1 VVSGGVDLESLRAFL
16 AVVESGSFVSAATLL
31 RCSRASVRRRVDEL
45 EASVG
50 TALLVRSEQGATPTR
65 AGELL
70 ATRGREILRE
80 TSSVVASV
88 RELAASGAGTLRI
101 ALPVGLPPK
110 LLSLCFASVRAA
122 QPGLRLHIRFAED
135 PIALLVHDLDVAVTF
150 GDAPAEGPWV
160 TRVVVRV
167 PQRLL
172 ASPAYL
178 AARGTPTSV
187 EDLARHD
194 LLVWEGPERVA
205 TGLPLRAGGR
215 VSVTPTLVS
224 SDLHTLRVLA
234 SDGLGIVYAV
244 DGGLPADVAA
254 GPELV
259 PVLDD
264 LVGCERV
271 LRVVMPTGLSEIPR
285 ILAALELLR
294 AMSQPTLP
302 PPLEG

>member
-1 VVSGGVDLESLRAFL
+1 MVSRVVDLEALRAFL

-31 RCSRASVRRRVDEL
+31 RSSRASVRRRVDEL

-50 TALLVRSEQGATPTR
+50 TALLSRSEQGATPTR

-70 ATRGREILRE
+70 AKRGRDILRE
-80 TSSVVASV
+80 TSSIVASV
-88 RELAASGAGTLRI
+88 REVASSAGTLRV

-122 QPGLRLHIRFAED
+122 QPSLRLHIRFAED
-135 PIALLVHDLDVAVTF
+135 PVALLLHDIDVAMTF
-150 GDAPAEGPWV
+150 GDAPTEGPWV

-178 AARGTPTSV
+178 ASRGTPRTLD
-187 EDLARHD
+187 DLTRHE
-194 LLVWEGPERVA
+194 LLVWDGPERVA
-205 TGLPLRAGGR
+205 SSLPLRGGGT
-215 VSVTPTLVS
+215 VGVTPLVVS
-224 SDLHTLRVLA
+224 SDLHALRVLA
-234 SDGLGIVYAV
+234 SDGLGIAYVV
-244 DGGLPADVAA
+244 DGGLPVDVAA
-254 GPELV
+254 GAELV

-264 LVGCERV
+264 LVGRERA
-271 LRVVMPTGLSEIPR
+271 LRVVMPTGLSEMPR

-294 AMSQPTLP
+294 AMSQPVLP
-302 PPLEG
+302 PPLGG

>member
-1 VVSGGVDLESLRAFL
+1 M
-16 AVVESGSFVSAATLL
+16 VEHGSFVSAATSL

-50 TALLVRSEQGATPTR
+50 TALLSRSERGAAPTR

-70 ATRGREILRE
+70 AIRGRAILRE
-80 TSSVVASV
+80 STSVVAAV
-88 RELAASGAGTLRI
+88 RELASSGGGTLRI

-110 LLSLCFASVRAA
+110 LLSACFASVRAT
-122 QPGLRLHIRFAED
+122 QPEQRFHIRFAED
-135 PIALLVHDLDVAVTF
+135 PVALLLHDLDVALTF

-178 AARGTPTSV
+178 AARGTPTSID
-187 EDLARHD
+187 ELAPHD

-205 TGLPLRAGGR
+205 TLLPLRTGGTLP
-215 VSVTPTLVS
+215 VTPILVS
-224 SDLHTLRVLA
+224 SDLHALRVLA
-234 SDGLGIVYAV
+234 SDGLGIVYGV
-244 DGGLPADVAA
+244 DGGLPADVGA

-259 PVLDD
+259 PVLDRV
-264 LVGCERV
+264 VGRERL
-271 LRVVMPTGLSEIPR
+271 LRVVMPAGLSEIPR
-285 ILAALELLR
+285 ILAALELLK
-294 AMSQPTLP
+294 AMSQPIQP
-302 PPLEG
+302 PPLDG